1 MQHINGQIV
10 AKYLDVA
17 HTCFRNTAE
26 RNITNTSEPSYIYA
40 VSLYRDTSREA
51 VESVELTPGEE
62 CNYTNHIGK
71 LSIKTLFNNIDLN
84 DG

>member
-1 MQHINGQIV
+1 
-10 AKYLDVA
+10 VA

-26 RNITNTSEPSYIYA
+26 RNIINTSEPTYIYA

-51 VESVELTPGEE
+51 VESVELKPGEE

-71 LSIKTLFNNIDLN
+71 LSIKTLFHNQDLN
-84 DG
+84 NS